1 MSLAARAIAAAIDR
15 GVVPTAALRAGIRA
29 VCRQRLRD
37 ERRGGPAAIAARQAA
52 LITALRAA
60 PIAIATAAAN
70 AQHYEVPAA
79 FYALVLGPHRKYSSG
94 LWPATART
102 LADAERAMLE
112 VTAARAGLADG
123 QRILDLGCGWGAL
136 ALWAA
141 AAYPRAEIVGLSNSH
156 SQRAYIEGQ
165 AAARGLTN
173 LRVITGDVNH
183 VAPPGRFDRVVSVEM
198 FEHVRNHAALCARI
212 TDWLAPDGRLF
223 VHVFA
228 HRALAYL
235 YDDRGPTDWMA
246 REFFTGG
253 IMPSMALLPDG
264 VRAAGRRGS
273 LAASTAPTTRAPR
286 EAWLANLDAH
296 AAEAIEV
303 LGGGALGRQ
312 RYHRWRVFFLACAE
326 LFGFR
331 DGSEWLVAHYRFAP
345 R

>member
-253 IMPSMALLPDG
+253 IMPSIELLPAVCAPLVVEDRWLIDG
-264 VRAAGRRGS
+264 THYAR
-273 LAASTAPTTRAPR
+273 TA

-296 AAEAIEV
+296 AAEAIA
-303 LGGGALGRQ
+303 LFGGGAAGRL

-326 LFGFR
+326 LFGFA
-331 DGSEWLVAHYRFAP
+331 DGREWLVAHYRF
-345 R
+345 RRG

>member
-1 MSLAARAIAAAIDR
+1 MSAAAQVIAAAVDR

-52 LITALRAA
+52 LIDQLRAA
-60 PIAIATAAAN
+60 PIAIATEAAN

-79 FYALVLGPHRKYSSG
+79 FYGHVLGPHRKYSSG

-112 VTAARAGLADG
+112 ATAARAGLADG
-123 QRILDLGCGWGAL
+123 QTILDLGCGWGAL

-141 AAYPRAEIVGLSNSH
+141 AAYPRAQIVGLSNSH
-156 SQRAYIEGQ
+156 GQRAYIEAQ

-173 LRVITGDVNH
+173 LRIVTGDINH
-183 VAPPGRFDRVVSVEM
+183 VAPPGRFDRIVSVEM
-198 FEHVRNHAALCARI
+198 FEHVRNHAALFARI
-212 TDWLAPDGRLF
+212 ADWLTPDGRLF

-228 HRALAYL
+228 HRELAYL
-235 YDDRGPTDWMA
+235 YDDRGPSDWMA

-253 IMPSMALLPDG
+253 IMPSIDLLPAVCAPLALEDRWLVDG
-264 VRAAGRRGS
+264 THYAR
-273 LAASTAPTTRAPR
+273 TA
-286 EAWLANLDAH
+286 EAWLANLDDR
-296 AAEAIEV
+296 AAAAIAI
-303 LGGGALGRQ
+303 LGGGADGRR

-326 LFGFR
+326 LFGYA
-331 DGSEWLVAHYRFAP
+331 DGREWLVAHYRFA
-345 R
+345 RG